1 VADPALAA
9 LVDELLARD
18 PRHRP
23 SSETIASQLASR
35 RPDEPASPSGQ
46 SAPARGVPSRE
57 PVNSVPVPP
66 RPPVRRRSGRRPAV
80 DEAATVVAGRYCL
93 RAQLGLGRL
102 GPLFEAQDQHRLEAV
117 ALRVLATRQAL
128 DAEVRE
134 RFAASA
140 AGLKKLRHAALVR
153 ALDGGVEDG
162 AAYVVHELVHGPSLT
177 QLAAGEPV
185 GPARI
190 RELLAPI
197 AHALAYAHRHGVL
210 HQALGPGSILLD
222 ERRGARLADTGLAWG
237 VEALRDGL
245 PGFAA
250 PEQGAGRRPT
260 AAADA
265 YALGS
270 IAFWLATGEPPFVL
284 SDPDSDRRRRT
295 DRARPL
301 SLAAPAVAV
310 ADPALAA
317 LVDEL
322 LARDPRH
329 RPSSETIASQLASR
343 RRTDR
348 SRRRWARRLW
358 S

>member
-1 VADPALAA
+1 M
-9 LVDELLARD
+9 
-18 PRHRP
+18 
-23 SSETIASQLASR
+23 SR
-35 RPDEPASPSGQ
+35 AEPANGSGDTL
-46 SAPARGVPSRE
+46 SR
-57 PVNSVPVPP
+57 
-66 RPPVRRRSGRRPAV
+66 
-80 DEAATVVAGRYCL
+80 AAIGATIAGRYVL
-93 RAQLGLGRL
+93 RNALGTGPL
-102 GPLFEAQDQHRLEAV
+102 GPVFRARDERAHRTV
-117 ALRVLATRQAL
+117 ALRWLASGENRGRRFLDRVPAL
-128 DAEVRE
+128 VA
-134 RFAASA
+134 
-140 AGLKKLRHAALVR
+140 LRHPALVR

-222 ERRGARLADTGLAWG
+222 ERRGARLGDTGLAWG

-260 AAADA
+260 AAADV

-270 IAFWLATGEPPFVL
+270 IAFWLAVGEPPFVP
-284 SDPDSDRRRRT
+284 SDPDSDLRRRT
-295 DRARPL
+295 ERARPL